1 MISLP
6 RGGSAT
12 AAHRSTRD
20 IVLRLETGFLRSIR
34 YLQTSGTRR
43 LQRAV
48 TSVIFLSLSFAFL
61 IRSRF
66 RIGKIA
72 MDNLIFCLIVQL
84 NLMFGVAGLLWPDKL
99 MPLFGV
105 LMFPWP
111 ATHRAIRLNGIVAIV
126 GYVLALA
133 KLVAVGH

>member
-1 MISLP
+1 M
-6 RGGSAT
+6 
-12 AAHRSTRD
+12 
-20 IVLRLETGFLRSIR
+20 VLRLETGFLRSIR
-34 YLQTSGTRR
+34 YLQIFGTRR

-48 TSVIFLSLSFAFL
+48 TSVIFLSLSVEFL

-66 RIGKIA
+66 RIGIIA

-84 NLMFGVAGLLWPDKL
+84 NLIFGVAGLIWPDKL
-99 MPLFGV
+99 MSVFGV
-105 LMFPWP
+105 LMFPRP

-133 KLVAVGH
+133 KLIAVGH